1 MGALSSILSM
11 AAGIAV
17 GAAAA
22 TYIANHDD
30 DLDDVDEFDDDD
42 EELDEIPEDDDSNDD
57 ESDDE

>member
-30 DLDDVDEFDDDD
+30 DLDDVDEFDDD
-42 EELDEIPEDDDSNDD
+42 EELDEIPEDGDSNDD